1 MLAARDAGV
10 ALLSGY
16 ELFFYQGVDAFRHFT
31 GRDVP
36 QDALREALK
45 RGEDQVPA

>member
-1 MLAARDAGV
+1 VAAQQAGLEV
-10 ALLSGY
+10 MSGY

-36 QDALREALK
+36 QAALRQALMQ
-45 RGEDQVPA
+45 GEGQVPA